1 MSYKKYRSFLFS
13 FVLSVLISLFCSS
26 AFADIHPLKANA
38 VGDWVG
44 VLSVP
49 SGDLRLWLSI
59 KQNRQGGLQATLE
72 SVDQTPGKKIAVK
85 NIDIQKNVLRF
96 DIPDISAKYMGH
108 WNTNTKKWNGE
119 FTQGQT
125 FNLIFSRGKPAANPF
140 YDELNGQ
147 WQGEIMGHPLI
158 VRISTDEF
166 GTIAMLDS
174 PDEGVR
180 GLLISRLAFHERSVS
195 FEIPKA
201 MVKFDGILAQENE
214 QFSGSWTQQG
224 QPLRNITFIKQ
235 ADVSAQNE
243 PNRPQHPKGKQ
254 PYLSELVSF
263 KNAQAKNIE
272 FAATLTLPLGSGPF
286 PAAVLISGSG
296 PQDRDETF
304 MGHKPFAVIA
314 DYLTRHGIAV
324 LRYDD
329 RGVAESQGEFN
340 TATSLDFANDANA
353 AFNYLSSRTEI
364 DAQSIGFIGHSEGGL
379 IAPLATDTNQNLA
392 FMILLA
398 GPGIKT
404 LDLMLAQQHAMAK
417 LQHVPKEK
425 LHSMLRIARSI
436 MQSVITSQNEDE
448 AKKSVSKILSPENL
462 NILDLPESQKSV
474 MVNRYTRP
482 WYRYFMTYDPAE
494 HFTAPNLPI
503 LALYGELDVQVTAKE
518 NLAGLSDILKDHT
531 DATVKLLPKLNHL
544 FQQAKTGS
552 ISEYRQI
559 EQTFSPEVLMLISSW
574 INARF

>member
-1 MSYKKYRSFLFS
+1 MSYKKYRSLLLS
-13 FVLSVLISLFCSS
+13 FAFSVLISLYCSS
-26 AFADIHPLKANA
+26 ALSEIPLVKANNL
-38 VGDWVG
+38 GDWVG

-59 KQNRQGGLQATLE
+59 KHNEQGGLQATLE
-72 SVDQTPGKKIAVK
+72 SVDQAPGKKIAVK

-96 DIPDISAKYMGH
+96 DIPDIAAKYIGH
-108 WNTNTKKWNGE
+108 WDENTKKWSGE

-125 FNLIFSRGKPAANPF
+125 FKLNFSQGKPKANST
-140 YDELNGQ
+140 YNELNGH
-147 WQGEIMGHPLI
+147 WRGEIMGHPLI
-158 VRISTDEF
+158 VRISTDEL
-166 GTIAMLDS
+166 GTVAMLDS

-180 GLLISRLAFHERSVS
+180 GLLISALAFHERSVS

-201 MVKFDGILAQENE
+201 MVKFDGILALDND
-214 QFSGSWTQQG
+214 QFAGTWVQQG
-224 QPLRNITFIKQ
+224 QPIRYITFIKQ
-235 ADVSAQNE
+235 SDVSVQNE

-254 PYLSELVSF
+254 PYLSESVSF
-263 KNAQAKNIE
+263 MSGQTKDIKIVG
-272 FAATLTLPLGSGPF
+272 TLTLPAGNGPF

-329 RGVAESQGEFN
+329 RGVAESQGDFY
-340 TATSLDFANDANA
+340 AASSLDFANDANA
-353 AFNYLSSRTEI
+353 AFNYLSSRVEI
-364 DAQSIGFIGHSEGGL
+364 DVQSIGMIGHSEGGL
-379 IAPLATDTNQNLA
+379 IAPLASNTNEDLA

-404 LDLMLAQQHAMAK
+404 LDLMLAQQDAMARLQDVSEEK
-417 LQHVPKEK
+417 LQR
-425 LHSMLRIARSI
+425 MLRISRSI
-436 MQSVITSQNEDE
+436 MQSVITSHTEDA
-448 AKKSVSKILSPENL
+448 AKKSVSEILSPENL
-462 NILDLPESQKSV
+462 NILDLPESQKSA
-474 MVNRYTRP
+474 MVNSYTSP
-482 WYRYFMTYDPAE
+482 WYRYFMSYDPAE
-494 HFTAPNLPI
+494 HFTAQNLPI

-518 NLAGLSDILKDHT
+518 NYTGLSDILKDHT
-531 DATVKLLPKLNHL
+531 DATIKLLPKLNHL

-552 ISEYRQI
+552 MSEYRQI
-559 EQTFSPEVLMLISSW
+559 EQTFSPEVLKLISAW